1 MRPIL
6 ERLKEITPN
15 AARIGAASPLSST
28 ASPIPC
34 ARGRRDLRND
44 LYRGKRVFW
53 SRSYCIV
60 SCGGAPLSVINQYVE
75 QQAEPP

>member
-1 MRPIL
+1 V
-6 ERLKEITPN
+6 
-15 AARIGAASPLSST
+15 
-28 ASPIPC
+28 
-34 ARGRRDLRND
+34 RGDVADLLND

-75 QQAEPP
+75 QQAAPP